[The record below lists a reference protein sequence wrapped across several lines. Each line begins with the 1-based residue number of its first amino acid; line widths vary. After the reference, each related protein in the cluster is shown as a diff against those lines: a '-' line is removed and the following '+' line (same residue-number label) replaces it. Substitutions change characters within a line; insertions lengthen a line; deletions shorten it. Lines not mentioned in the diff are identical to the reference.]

1 MAEQQNNTKENPDKV
16 DSWLQSWNPYH
27 PTKKKDDDVE
37 PVNLEESVVRIR
49 FFRIFFI
56 AFTAFMAWAYFAP
69 IDAGVPAQGTV
80 VVSGYRKAVQ
90 TMSGGVV
97 GEIRIKEG
105 DLVKKG
111 DILFTLN
118 PLNSEANLSS
128 VRLEYLNALV
138 TESRLVAER
147 LGEPIRWPN
156 IINSLGTGQEIEEAK
171 KIQQQLYNARRDEL
185 LKTVEGKRKQLIT
198 INEEQQ
204 NLEQLAQEGYV
215 PRAQASQAMRNKIE
229 TESYISNFQS
239 NYHKQVETELA
250 DVQKRRDALRDKY
263 EAAIFELKN
272 STVRAPDEGTI
283 VGLKVNTVGGVVTPG
298 QLLAEVLPSNGK
310 LVADVKLP
318 ATAISKVK
326 EGLEVDMR
334 FEAFNAVTTPTVPG
348 KVLLVGADMV
358 LPDKTKP
365 GEPDFEYYRCQ
376 VETTEQGLKML
387 GDLSIRPGMPVT
399 VVIKTGERNF
409 ISILLK
415 PITDR
420 LAVAF
425 K

>member
-1 MAEQQNNTKENPDKV
+1 MAEQQKNLPDKQEKV
-16 DSWLQSWNPYH
+16 DSWLESWNPYH
-27 PTKKKDDDVE
+27 PTKSKETDAE
-37 PVNLEESVVRIR
+37 PVNLEESVVRVR

-56 AFTAFMAWAYFAP
+56 AFTVFMAWAYFAP
-69 IDAGVPAQGTV
+69 IDSGVPAQGSV
-80 VVSGYRKAVQ
+80 VVAGYRKAVQ
-90 TMSGGVV
+90 TMAGGVI
-97 GEIRIKEG
+97 GDIRIKEG
-105 DLVKKG
+105 DEVKKG
-111 DILFTLN
+111 DVLFTLN
-118 PLNSEANLSS
+118 PLNSEANVSS

-138 TESRLVAER
+138 SEARLVAER
-147 LGEPIRWPN
+147 LGQPIRWPAM
-156 IINSLGTGQEIEEAK
+156 IDSLGSQYEIQEAK
-171 KIQQQLYNARRDEL
+171 QIQQQLYNARRDEL
-185 LKTVEGKRKQLIT
+185 VKTVDSKRKQLVT
-198 INEEQQ
+198 LSEEYQ

-215 PRAQASQAMRNKIE
+215 PRAQAAQALRSKIE
-229 TESYISNFQS
+229 TESYISNFES

-263 EAAIFELKN
+263 QAVAFELKN
-272 STVRAPDEGTI
+272 STVRAPDDGVI
-283 VGLKVNTVGGVVTPG
+283 VGLKVNTVGGVITPG
-298 QLLAEVLPSNGK
+298 QLLAEVVPNHGK

-326 EGLEVDMR
+326 VGLEVDMR

-348 KVLLVGADMV
+348 KVLMVGADMV

-365 GEPDFEYYRCQ
+365 GEPDYEYYRCQ
-376 VETTEQGLKML
+376 VETTDEGLKML

-409 ISILLK
+409 ISLLLK